1 MTRPCIA
8 IVILLGVVAVP
19 SWASG
24 NSRSS
29 VAPEQRFL
37 PRGDL
42 IAPLTAD
49 PKEPRFSAAYQ
60 RMNFRTGPVASS
72 HRSST
77 INAGLVSAGANF
89 GLWRRTAR
97 GGTDGIQVGVLGAIF
112 SQFDLNRSSAD
123 LINTDFLVG
132 IPVSARRGAWSGR
145 ARLTHLS
152 SHLGDE
158 FIVRNRGVRVRN
170 FGYEMVDVLVAREWQ
185 SLRLYAGAGAVFNSS
200 TRFSPGVLQAGGE
213 LKPKWKPHWKILGLS
228 PRTIFAVDFKSLEQ
242 QGWGGTWSV
251 ACGWE
256 LEQADT
262 NVHLRIL
269 GTALTGHF
277 PYAQFFDETR
287 VDAIGVSVQIEL

>member
-1 MTRPCIA
+1 MTGLYIA
-8 IVILLGVVAVP
+8 IVMLLGVGAAP
-19 SWASG
+19 AWAFDDR
-24 NSRSS
+24 RSDA
-29 VAPEQRFL
+29 APEQVFL

-42 IAPLTAD
+42 FAPLTAD

-60 RMNFRTGPVASS
+60 RVNVRTGPIASS

-77 INAGLVSAGANF
+77 INAGFVSAGANF
-89 GLWRRTAR
+89 GLWRRTDR
-97 GGTDGIQVGVLGAIF
+97 GGADGVQVGVLGGVF

-132 IPVSARRGAWSGR
+132 IPVSVRRGAWSGR

-185 SLRLYAGAGAVFNSS
+185 RLRLYAGAGAVFNSS

-213 LKPKWKPHWKILGLS
+213 LKPKWQPQWTILGLS
-228 PRTIFAVDFKSLEQ
+228 PRTIVAVDFKSLEQ

-251 ACGWE
+251 SCG
-256 LEQADT
+256 LEFEQGDS
-262 NVHLRIL
+262 NVRVRFL
-269 GTALTGHF
+269 GSALAGYF

-287 VDAIGVSVQIEL
+287 VDAIGMSMQVEL